1 MKTIS
6 PWFCVHVIFYYEN
19 FLQPQG
25 TFLVNESIF
34 LVKADDWESAEKR
47 GKELGLENQDLSED
61 GHLELNEE
69 KVRYRYAGVRKV
81 IEVERQPDNAAFH
94 ATVSGIEISYSEFE
108 VDTLDE
114 VRALASGEMVG
125 VLYRE

>member
-1 MKTIS
+1 MKKNTS
-6 PWFCVHVIFYYEN
+6 WFCAHVIFYYEN
-19 FLQPQG
+19 FVQKQS
-25 TFLVNESIF
+25 TYLVNESIY
-34 LVKADDWESAEKR
+34 LLEAGDWKEAEKR
-47 GKELGLENQDLSED
+47 AEDLGFENQDLSED

-81 IEVERQPDNAAFH
+81 IEVERQPDNLAFH
-94 ATVSGIEISYSEFE
+94 ATVSGVEISYSEFE

-114 VRALASGEMVG
+114 VRALAKGEMVG